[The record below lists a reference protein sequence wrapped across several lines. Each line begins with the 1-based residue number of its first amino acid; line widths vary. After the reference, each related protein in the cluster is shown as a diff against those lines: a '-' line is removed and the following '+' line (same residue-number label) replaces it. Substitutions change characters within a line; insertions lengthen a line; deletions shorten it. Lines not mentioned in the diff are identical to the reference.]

1 MLSLFDQQPQRTG
14 ETGATQEAIPEAR
27 EAREPGEERRVLQ
40 GEASEQGGTVR
51 PIHKECAPSRIAN
64 DKCPACGGG
73 SIVLGRYLDQ
83 LAGGLLPVFR
93 PRGLKPFTLT
103 GSDVRIPAGDRFC
116 CCVECGHLWS
126 SVKPDQLLQV
136 LQRYGNRQT
145 RERFG
150 SEGWHWLG

>member
-1 MLSLFDQQPQRTG
+1 MLSLVDQQAERKQDL
-14 ETGATQEAIPEAR
+14 EALEL
-27 EAREPGEERRVLQ
+27 REPASKQGEENRPVSVDTQ
-40 GEASEQGGTVR
+40 DPEVR
-51 PIHKECAPSRIAN
+51 SIGKECSPSRITN
-64 DKCPACGGG
+64 DKCPACGNGN
-73 SIVLGRYLDQ
+73 IVLGRYLDQ

-126 SVKPDQLLQV
+126 SLKPDQLLRV

-150 SEGWHWLG
+150 SDGWHWLG